1 MRMNHLLSLAGS
13 LVLGVAFGG
22 GTLSCLAQTN
32 LSAATNPST
41 AQQVGTA
48 ATQATQALQDTG
60 QAALNNVELLWQR
73 IDEKRLKNRTPD
85 ELVAW
90 ALMGLLVGGLIYRIT
105 KLGQGATILLGLA
118 GAFLG
123 GIVANVAQLNFGL
136 GPVLI
141 RYEDLICSL
150 AGGFVILYVCA
161 WIKKRA
167 AGKPEQA
174 KKPAPAH

>member
-1 MRMNHLLSLAGS
+1 LSI
-13 LVLGVAFGG
+13 
-22 GTLSCLAQTN
+22 TAQTET
-32 LSAATNPST
+32 STATNPST
-41 AQQVGTA
+41 AQRVGTA
-48 ATQATQALQDTG
+48 ATEATQAIQDTS
-60 QAALNNVELLWQR
+60 QAAMNNIELLWQR

-105 KLGQGATILLGLA
+105 KLGQGATVLLGLA

-123 GIVANVAQLNFGL
+123 GIVANILQLNLGL

-141 RYEDLICSL
+141 RYEDLICSFI
-150 AGGFVILYVCA
+150 GGFVLLYA
-161 WIKKRA
+161 WYWFKKRSA
-167 AGKPEQA
+167 PKPTEA

>member
-1 MRMNHLLSLAGS
+1 MSTTHFLNLVGS
-13 LVLGVAFGG
+13 LVVAIS
-22 GTLSCLAQTN
+22 LLAAVQACN
-32 LSAATNPST
+32 AQSNSST
-41 AQQVGTA
+41 AQQVGAA
-48 ATQATQALQDTG
+48 ATQATQTIQDTG

-105 KLGQGATILLGLA
+105 KLGQGATIFLGLL

-123 GIVANVAQLNFGL
+123 GIIANVLKLNFGL

-150 AGGFVILYVCA
+150 AGGFVILYGWHWYKQRSA
-161 WIKKRA
+161 NKS
-167 AGKPEQA
+167 ETA
-174 KKPAPAH
+174 KKEAHA

>member
-1 MRMNHLLSLAGS
+1 MRTIRMLDLAGS
-13 LVLGVAFGG
+13 VVLAAALWSAVPKCA
-22 GTLSCLAQTN
+22 AQTN
-32 LSAATNPST
+32 AST
-41 AQQVGTA
+41 AQQVGKAATD
-48 ATQATQALQDTG
+48 ATQAIQDTG
-60 QAALNNVELLWQR
+60 QAAMNNIEVLWQR

-105 KLGQGATILLGLA
+105 KLGQGATIFLGLA

-123 GIVANVAQLNFGL
+123 GIVANIFQFNFGL

-150 AGGFVILYVCA
+150 VGGFAILYACA
-161 WIKKRA
+161 WIKKRT
-167 AGKPEQA
+167 AGKPEDA